1 MPTRGFTVTVMESL
15 AQAQAP
21 FYMLAVI
28 TLLFVAI
35 GCGFTNSVDGFA
47 ALAAFA
53 CCDFFLPSSRL
64 ERKFKGSWIFKR
76 FWRPGH
82 FGLSGSTELLVGL
95 LQTLQV
101 TTDHCVFVVVTCDP
115 VVKVTFRR
123 FIICHLKKP
132 LHCVLD
138 AVTFK
143 SVFVCNSY
151 LCRLINYDSAL

>member
-1 MPTRGFTVTVMESL
+1 
-15 AQAQAP
+15 
-21 FYMLAVI
+21 MLAVI

-64 ERKFKGSWIFKR
+64 ERKFKGSLIFKR
-76 FWRPGH
+76 LRRPGH

-95 LQTLQV
+95 LQSLQV
-101 TTDHCVFVVVTCDP
+101 TTDHCVFVVVTCDL
-115 VVKVTFRR
+115 VVNVTFWR

-132 LHCVLD
+132 LHPVLD

-143 SVFVCNSY
+143 SVFVCNFY